1 MPDLT
6 QGKKFDRVSGTWLDA
21 DEFDRRYA
29 EYEERAFQ
37 RQPTQGQ
44 LCAPMII
51 RDTQPALRSMTNGM
65 VYDSK
70 SEMRKE
76 YRRAGVEEIGTEKQ
90 QKGLGW
96 AEKKAKRKKQR
107 QEIKA
112 ALHRAHSRMGFG
124 AV

>member
-1 MPDLT
+1 MP
-6 QGKKFDRVSGTWLDA
+6 TWLGQHVSQA
-21 DEFDRRYA
+21 EYDRLRA

-37 RQPTQGQ
+37 RRATQGQ
-44 LCAPMII
+44 LCAPMVI
-51 RDTQPALRSMTNGM
+51 RDTQPALRSMTNGK

-90 QKGLGW
+90 KPGRDWVEQ
-96 AEKKAKRKKQR
+96 KAKRKTQR
-107 QEIKA
+107 DAIKA
-112 ALHRAHSRMGFG
+112 SLHKAHSRMGFG